1 MAVRSAKPRLIMKAL
16 PNQPSSITLVQLLAE
31 FNAREV
37 ICVSNLG
44 ESVTR

>member
-1 MAVRSAKPRLIMKAL
+1 MKGYL
-16 PNQPSSITLVQLLAE
+16 SQPFSITLVQLFAE

-37 ICVSNLG
+37 ICVSNVG